1 MVCGQRGHGRE
12 SSGMSPWLV
21 AAAALLAGGLMA
33 CGGETIPKQYLKQ
46 ADTDVTLTKLVEHP
60 DAYRGRVVILGG
72 VIVEEK
78 PGDNRVWLRMK
89 NRPLDL
95 DYVPHIPVVNEG
107 PEAGHFWVM
116 VAKRDLPPDYRHW
129 ARVTVIGRV
138 TGGKIAFDEAGS
150 DERIKNIVISAIYLK
165 GWDRR
170 MGGYGIREVD
180 DSGVAGS
187 AAGPRGVLKNSSQ

>member
-1 MVCGQRGHGRE
+1 MSCSRRELGRQC
-12 SSGMSPWLV
+12 SGLSPGLV
-21 AAAALLAGGLMA
+21 VVAALLAGGLVG

-46 ADTDVTLTKLVEHP
+46 ADTDVTLTKLSRQP
-60 DAYRGRVVILGG
+60 DVYQGKVVILGG

-95 DYVPHIPVVNEG
+95 DYVPHIPVTNEG
-107 PEAGHFWVM
+107 PEAGHYWVM
-116 VAKRDLPPDYRHW
+116 VAKRDLPPDYRQW

-138 TGGKIAFDEAGS
+138 MGGKMAFDEAGS
-150 DERIKNIVISAIYLK
+150 DERIKNVVLSAIFLK

-170 MGGYGIREVD
+170 LGGYGVHEVD
-180 DSGVAGS
+180 DSGGAGS

>member
-1 MVCGQRGHGRE
+1 MACRRRE
-12 SSGMSPWLV
+12 IDRRRSDMSPWLA
-21 AAAALLAGGLMA
+21 AAAALLAGGLSA
-33 CGGETIPKQYLKQ
+33 CGGETIPKHYLKQ
-46 ADTDVTLTKLVEHP
+46 ADTDVTLTKLVKHP

-95 DYVPHIPVVNEG
+95 DYVPHIPVVKDG
-107 PEAGHFWVM
+107 PEAGDFWVM

-138 TGGKIAFDEAGS
+138 TGGKMAFDEAGS
-150 DERIKNIVISAIYLK
+150 DERIKNIVISAIFLK

-170 MGGYGIREVD
+170 LGGYGVREID
-180 DSGVAGS
+180 ESGVAGA